1 MFNRTVCKMSTGKA
15 FVGISTCR
23 MPKNGNEY
31 DSVSRYYSEAAANVA
46 DVIPLAIPALGD
58 QLDSD
63 ALLDGLD
70 GILFTGSPSN
80 VEPHH
85 YRGEPSED
93 GTQHDPARD
102 ATTLPL
108 IKKVLD
114 RGIPMLAICRGYQ
127 ELNVVLG
134 GTLYQKVQDQPDKM
148 DHRAD
153 MTGSISDRFALAHEV
168 DLVSGGILS
177 DLVSGQKVLVNSVHS
192 QGIDH
197 LGEGLAVEAYAPD
210 GLVEA
215 VSVSGA
221 SAFAL
226 AVQWHPEWNASDNEL
241 SNAIFKAFGDACR
254 ERANRR

>member
-1 MFNRTVCKMSTGKA
+1 MSTGKA
-15 FVGISTCR
+15 FVGVSTCR

-46 DVIPLAIPALGD
+46 GVMPLGIPALGD
-58 QLDSD
+58 QLDND
-63 ALLDGLD
+63 ALLDRLD
-70 GILFTGSPSN
+70 GFLFTGSPSN

-85 YRGEPSED
+85 YRGAPSEE

-114 RGIPMLAICRGYQ
+114 KGIPMLAICRGYQ

-134 GTLYQKVQDQPDKM
+134 GTLYQKVQNQPGKM

-153 MTGSISDRFALAHEV
+153 MTGTIEDRFVLAHEIE
-168 DLVSGGILS
+168 LVPGGVLAGLMP
-177 DLVSGQKVLVNSVHS
+177 DQKVLVNSVHA
-192 QGIDH
+192 QGIDQ

-226 AVQWHPEWNASDNEL
+226 AVQWHPEWNASDNKL
-241 SNAIFKAFGDACR
+241 SNAIFRAFGNACR
-254 ERANRR
+254 ERATRR